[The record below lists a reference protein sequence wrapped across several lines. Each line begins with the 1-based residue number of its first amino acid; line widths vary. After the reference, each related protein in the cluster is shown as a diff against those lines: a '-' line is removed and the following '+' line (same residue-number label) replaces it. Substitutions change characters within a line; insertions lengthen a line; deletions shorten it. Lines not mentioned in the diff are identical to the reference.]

1 MAKTAP
7 DNATHPT
14 NPFSTV
20 MSHAKQAADEMNRM
34 LQTMKMPPVPATN
47 ELMEAYKRNLEAMS
61 AANRI
66 ALEGAQTV
74 ARRHMEIVQ
83 QTMAELSENLRAMA
97 GIEAPGEKAAKQTEL
112 LKQAFEH
119 AVSNTKELADMI
131 QHANTEAVG
140 LLNKR
145 FAEAMD
151 EAKTLIEQK
160 KK

>member
-1 MAKTAP
+1 MADTKI
-7 DNATHPT
+7 T
-14 NPFSTV
+14 NPFSAV
-20 MSHAKQAADEMNRM
+20 MTHAMQAAEEMNRM
-34 LQTMKMPPVPATN
+34 LQSMKVPAMPATN
-47 ELMEAYKRNLEAMS
+47 ELMDAHKRNLEAMS

-97 GIEAPGEKAAKQTEL
+97 GIHAPAEKAAKQTEL
-112 LKQAFEH
+112 LKSAFEH
-119 AVSNTKELADMI
+119 AVTNTKELADLI
-131 QHANTEAVG
+131 QHANSEAVS

-151 EAKTLIEQK
+151 EAKALLDHSK
-160 KK
+160 